1 MFILKW
7 KDNTITLNMA
17 HSIQVIH
24 LITFK
29 MSQYGLILVFT
40 SYFMKV
46 KLNLSRFYYLI
57 QCHLLVCHKY

>member
-1 MFILKW
+1 
-7 KDNTITLNMA
+7 MA

-40 SYFMKV
+40 PYFMNM
-46 KLNLSRFYYLI
+46 KLNLSHFYYLI